1 MAKNPPKEVGLLR
14 KFVSTARS
22 VTTGQVGLPL
32 GILRLEKN
40 LFWLKGCNI
49 TPLTSAE
56 LKIVKAYYAL
66 IVEFPLEQER
76 LAWAPDILES
86 LDEKLERITSKY
98 RPQLMEMLTR
108 IATEAA

>member
-14 KFVSTARS
+14 KLVSTARS

-40 LFWLKGCNI
+40 LYWLKGYNI
-49 TPLTSAE
+49 TPLTSEE
-56 LKIVKAYYAL
+56 LKIVKAYYAR
-66 IVEFPLEQER
+66 IAEFPLEEER
-76 LAWAPDILES
+76 LAWAPDILEK
-86 LDEKLERITSKY
+86 LDEKLERITAKY

-108 IATEAA
+108 IVAEAA